1 MHDLAEVAVYYGA
14 ALIALCTLIA
24 IGEGVLERRD
34 RRQTRQW
41 KRDMRPAPERDD
53 VLHAEIESA
62 LSLVTKA
69 LASDEVQGPA
79 VVQLVAAAAALRRAG
94 GLPHSGVPF
103 EQPGQLVSFPGYS
116 VKVV

>member
-1 MHDLAEVAVYYGA
+1 MHDPAVAAVYFGGA
-14 ALIALCTLIA
+14 TILLCILLAAGEA
-24 IGEGVLERRD
+24 ILERRD
-34 RRQTRQW
+34 RRQAREW

-53 VLHAEIESA
+53 LLHAEIESA

-79 VVQLVAAAAALRRAG
+79 VVQLAAATRALRRAG
-94 GLPHSGVPF
+94 ELLVEEPPF
-103 EQPGQLVSFPGYS
+103 EQAGQVLAFPGYS